1 MSILT
6 AVIIVTVIGA
16 VGGIGLCVCS
26 HFMDVPSD
34 EKAEKILAVLPG
46 ANCGGCGY
54 SGCEAYAAALSSGK
68 ASPGACAPGGAAAA
82 AKIAEILGVDAA
94 DAKQMVAFVKCDG
107 TNDRNKKQI
116 NYNGIMTCTAAN
128 MYYGGEGT
136 CKYGCLGYGDC
147 AAVCKFDSIKIE
159 NGKATVDREK
169 CVGCG
174 SCVKVCPKRVIKL
187 IPKDAKTAVK
197 CANKEK
203 ALLAKPVCTSSC
215 IGCGICAKKCQSGA
229 IVIDENLAKFNFD
242 KCVGCGECAAACP
255 RKAIITLS

>member
-16 VGGIGLCVCS
+16 VGGIGLCICS

-107 TNDRNKKQI
+107 TSDHNKKQI
-116 NYNGIMTCTAAN
+116 NYNGIMT
-128 MYYGGEGT
+128 
-136 CKYGCLGYGDC
+136 
-147 AAVCKFDSIKIE
+147 
-159 NGKATVDREK
+159 
-169 CVGCG
+169 
-174 SCVKVCPKRVIKL
+174 
-187 IPKDAKTAVK
+187 
-197 CANKEK
+197 
-203 ALLAKPVCTSSC
+203 
-215 IGCGICAKKCQSGA
+215 
-229 IVIDENLAKFNFD
+229 
-242 KCVGCGECAAACP
+242 
-255 RKAIITLS
+255 